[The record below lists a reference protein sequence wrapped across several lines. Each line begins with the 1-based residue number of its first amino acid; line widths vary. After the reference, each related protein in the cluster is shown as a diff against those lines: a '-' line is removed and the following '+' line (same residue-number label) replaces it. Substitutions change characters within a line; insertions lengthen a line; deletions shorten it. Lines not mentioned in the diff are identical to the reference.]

1 MNVEKYAL
9 LSQLL
14 NRSRLTRR
22 QFLTR
27 AGAAGMA
34 LGVPPLLSGC
44 GGSSGSGKTMDERTL
59 FFNLSHLAAVTDT
72 HVLNIAGK
80 RFPLTPIADAPHVLA
95 RASQSNAFLNDANV
109 AKQITHHVE
118 SVSLPSD
125 AVMLAYLTSM
135 EDPEKG
141 TWQMNMIH
149 LVLPQQAHQRA
160 YAAIRAGTAGGFPH
174 SAKRLRYGLPA
185 ATSARELMEE
195 SMLIDVSDHAQ
206 TLIGM
211 HAELASLDPDT
222 AAHVHGSYIASSPAT
237 RILADQ
243 LATLGPATV
252 QQTPGRSN
260 ADGWATLVPMMNKRV
275 QPPVPYKKSDGKLNL
290 YRADWNSQV
299 DLGVA
304 YALRSIKPLVADD
317 PALGMDVTS
326 VTKGQPLRPN
336 QIKGKL
342 WSWHQG
348 EAYRE
353 RSPFKAGA
361 AAPTVTFNSMTTDTG
376 LAVGMPTV
384 TNEGATVKVTLDNVN
399 NWFLRW
405 LGVWLQ
411 FRQAGSNDLIP
422 IASLPA
428 DTLEGR
434 TGPSRM
440 DRPFAMFV
448 GMMPPVSVLAGI
460 PIDPG
465 SFAPTIKIPPGAAS
479 TEVLYGGLGLSG
491 MKSGLVSDA
500 DMAAL
505 VKPGVAMTV
514 LVNYVLVE
522 LFMALGATPM
532 PETISAIVELVAEG
546 LAIVI
551 VDLIAEVDFNKASA
565 GEVVQAIVTELAL
578 MIVTKGVN
586 ELIDKFIEKVLP
598 TALTQEILDA
608 MPVVGVIARAVADGL
623 DMLEIAET
631 TVEIAVS
638 PPVYDF
644 SLVLTR
650 NVTLTLLP
658 DSTAKAFPEK
668 ESNQIFYYKLSYQFD
683 KGPSHVL
690 TAVDL
695 PPIGK
700 DTQSV
705 PIALDGLPLG
715 GNVKVTITLYVRD
728 ASVPAGANDW
738 CVAQASTGLLSNDAS
753 LAPALTL
760 TNNRIPINA
769 NTTYL
774 HRSRTVL
781 ADDGSHRWQNDGNS
795 PPYLPP
801 PGDQQPGLGALRNIT
816 LREMTVRNAGYVGYS
831 WQAFSSGVPGCGAD
845 QGQYDYLANVNTDPA
860 NAQQGY
866 ASSPCGLQ
874 SGAQLSYSLLS
885 DDNLNLY
892 LDPAQLY
899 LRPIQLGSSPSF
911 AGTGLA
917 FGQLN
922 VESSAL
928 LLHPA
933 GHAVSINQ
941 EHHVLETLRL
951 PGKALDEATAARTYR
966 ARVHA
971 GRGSRPGL
979 MNKPVAA
986 VVSSDGVILVLEA
999 SDTNNRI
1006 QAFDLAGNPVSYFKG
1021 QTTPWFF
1028 YLKSTRNAIYL
1039 DIAIEFGGYIYVLSR
1054 DDAGVHRLD
1063 IYASGQQD
1071 TDPICTTFNFNAS
1084 AIAVDYSRTLYALNY
1099 QALTLP
1105 GGALPALT
1113 EPSISRWSPPAP

>member
-1 MNVEKYAL
+1 
-9 LSQLL
+9 
-14 NRSRLTRR
+14 
-22 QFLTR
+22 
-27 AGAAGMA
+27 
-34 LGVPPLLSGC
+34 
-44 GGSSGSGKTMDERTL
+44 
-59 FFNLSHLAAVTDT
+59 
-72 HVLNIAGK
+72 
-80 RFPLTPIADAPHVLA
+80 
-95 RASQSNAFLNDANV
+95 
-109 AKQITHHVE
+109 
-118 SVSLPSD
+118 
-125 AVMLAYLTSM
+125 
-135 EDPEKG
+135 
-141 TWQMNMIH
+141 
-149 LVLPQQAHQRA
+149 
-160 YAAIRAGTAGGFPH
+160 
-174 SAKRLRYGLPA
+174 
-185 ATSARELMEE
+185 
-195 SMLIDVSDHAQ
+195 
-206 TLIGM
+206 
-211 HAELASLDPDT
+211 
-222 AAHVHGSYIASSPAT
+222 
-237 RILADQ
+237 
-243 LATLGPATV
+243 
-252 QQTPGRSN
+252 
-260 ADGWATLVPMMNKRV
+260 
-275 QPPVPYKKSDGKLNL
+275 
-290 YRADWNSQV
+290 
-299 DLGVA
+299 
-304 YALRSIKPLVADD
+304 
-317 PALGMDVTS
+317 
-326 VTKGQPLRPN
+326 
-336 QIKGKL
+336 
-342 WSWHQG
+342 
-348 EAYRE
+348 
-353 RSPFKAGA
+353 
-361 AAPTVTFNSMTTDTG
+361 
-376 LAVGMPTV
+376 
-384 TNEGATVKVTLDNVN
+384 
-399 NWFLRW
+399 
-405 LGVWLQ
+405 
-411 FRQAGSNDLIP
+411 
-422 IASLPA
+422 
-428 DTLEGR
+428 
-434 TGPSRM
+434 
-440 DRPFAMFV
+440 
-448 GMMPPVSVLAGI
+448 
-460 PIDPG
+460 
-465 SFAPTIKIPPGAAS
+465 
-479 TEVLYGGLGLSG
+479 
-491 MKSGLVSDA
+491 
-500 DMAAL
+500 
-505 VKPGVAMTV
+505 
-514 LVNYVLVE
+514 
-522 LFMALGATPM
+522 
-532 PETISAIVELVAEG
+532 
-546 LAIVI
+546 
-551 VDLIAEVDFNKASA
+551 
-565 GEVVQAIVTELAL
+565 
-578 MIVTKGVN
+578 
-586 ELIDKFIEKVLP
+586 
-598 TALTQEILDA
+598 
-608 MPVVGVIARAVADGL
+608 
-623 DMLEIAET
+623 
-631 TVEIAVS
+631 
-638 PPVYDF
+638 
-644 SLVLTR
+644 
-650 NVTLTLLP
+650 
-658 DSTAKAFPEK
+658 
-668 ESNQIFYYKLSYQFD
+668 
-683 KGPSHVL
+683 VL

-695 PPIGK
+695 PPIRK
-700 DTQSV
+700 DTQSL

-715 GNVKVTITLYVRD
+715 GNVKVTITLYVRG

-911 AGTGLA
+911 AGPGLA

-933 GHAVSINQ
+933 GHVVSINQ

-1105 GGALPALT
+1105 GGAFPALT